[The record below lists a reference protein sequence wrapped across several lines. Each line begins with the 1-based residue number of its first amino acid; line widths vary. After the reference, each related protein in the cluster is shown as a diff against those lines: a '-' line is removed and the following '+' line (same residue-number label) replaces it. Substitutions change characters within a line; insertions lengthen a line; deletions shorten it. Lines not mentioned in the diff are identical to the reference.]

1 METIYFILGMLS
13 VAVGYTAGSMFK
25 LSKGLNE
32 KMKDV
37 IKESTQDDISNLYIE
52 LQNVERELNHRI
64 DGEIRRT
71 DSMVD
76 EIHRTIDSR
85 VDKLSNNI
93 SSTIANMYTELHKD

>member
-13 VAVGYTAGSMFK
+13 VVVGYTAGSMFR
-25 LSKGLNE
+25 LSKGLNK

-37 IKESTQDDISNLYIE
+37 IKESTQDDITNLYIE
-52 LQNVERELNHRI
+52 LQNMERELHQRI
-64 DGEIRRT
+64 DGEIGRV

-76 EIHRTIDSR
+76 ELHRTIDSR

-93 SSTIANMYTELHKD
+93 SSTIADVYTELNKD

>member
-13 VAVGYTAGSMFK
+13 VVVGYTAGSMFK

-37 IKESTQDDISNLYIE
+37 IKESIHDDITNLYIE
-52 LQNVERELNHRI
+52 VEKISRDLHHRI
-64 DGEIRRT
+64 DGEIGRT
-71 DSMVD
+71 DSMVN
-76 EIHRTIDSR
+76 ELHRTIDSR

-93 SSTIANMYTELHKD
+93 SSTIADVYTELHKD